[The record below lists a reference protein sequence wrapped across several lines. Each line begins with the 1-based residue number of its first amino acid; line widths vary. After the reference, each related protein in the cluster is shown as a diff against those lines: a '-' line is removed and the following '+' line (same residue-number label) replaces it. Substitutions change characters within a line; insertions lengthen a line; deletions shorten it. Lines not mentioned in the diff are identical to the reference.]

1 MVRVLD
7 LYCGMGGLSLGFA
20 LALRSEIM
28 GLDIDKWAVETYNLN
43 LARFG
48 CRAIV
53 QDIFKWEANGDFDII
68 IGGSP
73 CQPFSVANITK
84 RGEDHPLF
92 PTLPKFYD
100 VVSTLKPEA
109 FVMEN
114 VKGLITKTSIHYLT
128 QQLSKVQDYHI
139 KQAILNAAD
148 YGVPQKRERLIVV
161 GIRKDLSV
169 DFEFPEPTH
178 AQKENANLKKWVTLR
193 EAIGD
198 IMYGCP
204 INWKQL
210 TQTLDRKQEEKNF
223 GKTIFLINSNGEIV
237 EKPWT
242 RYQEKHPPLNLDR
255 PARTLLSHVSSSY
268 REFLIPIMNHA
279 KVGYIYRKLTVRECL
294 RIQSFPDWWKFP
306 EKCSISKRYKL
317 VGEAVPP
324 ILAYRLAEALG
335 QALGLEVKSVTKED
349 FLLPYFDR
357 VFYWRTLD
365 ELLSKYHI

>member
-1 MVRVLD
+1 
-7 LYCGMGGLSLGFA
+7 MGGLSLGFA
-20 LALRSEIM
+20 LALRSEII

-48 CRAIV
+48 CRAIA
-53 QDIFKWEANGDFDII
+53 QDIFKWEASGDFDII

-84 RGEDHPLF
+84 RGQDHQLF

-100 VVSTLKPEA
+100 VVLTLKPKA

-128 QQLSKVQDYHI
+128 QQLSRVKDYCV
-139 KQAILNAAD
+139 KYSVLNAAD

-178 AQKENANLKKWVTLR
+178 AQKENADLKKWVTLR
-193 EAIGD
+193 EAIRD
-198 IMYGCP
+198 IMYMHP
-204 INWKQL
+204 INWRQL
-210 TQTLDRKQEEKNF
+210 IQTLNRKQEEKNF
-223 GKTIFLINSNGEIV
+223 SKTILLINSNGEIV

-242 RYQEKHPPLNLDR
+242 RYQEKHPPLNLDK
-255 PARTLLSHVSSSY
+255 PARTLLSHISSSY
-268 REFLIPIMNHA
+268 REFLIPIINHT

-335 QALGLEVKSVTKED
+335 IALGLEVKSVTKED
-349 FLLPYFDR
+349 LTFPYFDR
-357 VFYWRTLD
+357 VFY
-365 ELLSKYHI
+365 